1 MGNCKVGGVHDQSL
15 TKLETPSFGD
25 EMDDHFIE
33 GFCTSLLIPAL
44 RQFSGFLQLRTSVN
58 DIFACIS

>member
-25 EMDDHFIE
+25 ELDDHFIE
-33 GFCTSLLIPAL
+33 GCCTSLLIRSAL
-44 RQFSGFLQLRTSVN
+44 TIRYHRLEAFE
-58 DIFACIS
+58 I